1 LGTRCRPAHT
11 GRASDRTVTTLTSDT
26 PSRARVVAVH
36 KNRWELAPEPG
47 RDRIPAVLAGR
58 FRHGATGPADLPVVG
73 DWVSVAW
80 NEMDQV
86 AMITD
91 VEPRSGLLARK
102 RPGETEH
109 DAVVEQA
116 IAANIDMGL
125 VAMAV
130 TEDFSVRRLE
140 RFLTLVWDS
149 GATPVVVLTKADLVD
164 RTVVETLL
172 SDVEDVAFGVR
183 PVVTSSRTGEGV
195 TELRSQLA
203 PDTCAILLGSS
214 GVGKSSLLNALAGGA
229 LQAVTPVRDFDGKG
243 RHTTTARRLVELPW
257 GAYLVDTPGL
267 RELQLWGDEESLTSS
282 FPDVELLA
290 EDCRFS
296 DCTHLSEP
304 GCAVMEAVDDGI
316 LGAERLASWHRLR
329 RELAHLAT
337 KRGGAAARAQR
348 QRWKAIAKAQ
358 KQLNRERGGR

>member
-1 LGTRCRPAHT
+1 MTYE
-11 GRASDRTVTTLTSDT
+11 T

-36 KNRWELAPEPG
+36 KNRWELAPERGP
-47 RDRIPAVLAGR
+47 DRIPAILAGR
-58 FRHGATGPADLPVVG
+58 FRHVTGGPADLPVVG
-73 DWVSVAW
+73 DWVTVTLDEGDPVAR
-80 NEMDQV
+80 
-86 AMITD
+86 ITG

-102 RPGETEH
+102 RPGETAH

-116 IAANIDMGL
+116 IAANIDFGI

-149 GATPVVVLTKADLVD
+149 GTTPVVVLTKSDLVGGEA
-164 RTVVETLL
+164 VEALL
-172 SDVEDVAFGVR
+172 SDVAAVAFGVR
-183 PVVTSSRTGEGV
+183 TIVTSSRTGEGV
-195 TELRSQLA
+195 EHLRSLLA
-203 PDTCAILLGSS
+203 PGTCAIILGSS
-214 GVGKSSLLNALAGGA
+214 GVGKSSLLNALAGVD
-229 LQAVTPVRDFDGKG
+229 LQVVTAVRDFDGKG

-296 DCTHLSEP
+296 DCNHVSEP
-304 GCAVMEAVDDGI
+304 DCAVRVAVDDGI

-329 RELAHLAT
+329 RELAYLAT
-337 KRGGAAARAQR
+337 KRDGAAARAQR
-348 QRWKAIAKAQ
+348 RRWKSIAKAQ
-358 KQLNRERGGR
+358 KELNRERRA